1 MEAHDSTLEPI
12 GIQEP
17 QLPPSQRA
25 FSTHTILNAT
35 PSGEV
40 QFRISNGGE
49 IEKDSQCNASES
61 SSRSTFRNY
70 LPHLKLCD
78 GRDGNTAFSTNS
90 PNETS
95 GYANINRPADPF

>member
-1 MEAHDSTLEPI
+1 MEAHDSTLETI

-25 FSTHTILNAT
+25 SSTHTILNAT

-40 QFRISNGGE
+40 QFRTSNGGE
-49 IEKDSQCNASES
+49 IEKDSQRTASES

-70 LPHLKLCD
+70 LPHLQLSHLMKQVDML
-78 GRDGNTAFSTNS
+78 
-90 PNETS
+90 TS
-95 GYANINRPADPF
+95 IDQQIPSNIQEAV